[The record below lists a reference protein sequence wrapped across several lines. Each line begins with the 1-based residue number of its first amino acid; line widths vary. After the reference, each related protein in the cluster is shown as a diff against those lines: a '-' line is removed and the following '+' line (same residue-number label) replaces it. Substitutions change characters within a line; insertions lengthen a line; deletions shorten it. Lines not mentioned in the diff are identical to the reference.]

1 MVVGIL
7 LAVPNAVAAAGGLAQ
22 ATDQGQATGSSQA
35 QLSNTVII
43 AIRM

>member
-22 ATDQGQATGSSQA
+22 ASGGDDTSGDQA
-35 QLSNTVII
+35 QISSTVVI